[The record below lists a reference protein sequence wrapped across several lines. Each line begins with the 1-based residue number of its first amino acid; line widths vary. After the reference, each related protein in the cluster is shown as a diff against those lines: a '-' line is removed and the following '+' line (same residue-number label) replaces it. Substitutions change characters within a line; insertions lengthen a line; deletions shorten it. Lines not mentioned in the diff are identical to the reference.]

1 MEPLKA
7 LPLDKRWQQQRY
19 PFASAVAIVSRVIGG
34 VEKYLLIERK
44 RELYPGLWA
53 LPGGK
58 WDFGETLAETVVR
71 EVNEETGLQPAFSN
85 LRAIVNCRLL
95 PRSQRDQGAHYL
107 LFVCALTAPVG
118 AALEQKEGSVAWFS
132 AHELDQMNV
141 TGSIVP
147 TDYLIL
153 DRYRE
158 PASAISYIEAEII
171 GGAEGTASEVVRFED
186 KTHRTA
192 VL

>member
-7 LPLDKRWQQQRY
+7 LSLDKRWQQQGY
-19 PFASAVAIVSRVIGG
+19 PVSSVVAIISRVIGG
-34 VEKYLLIERK
+34 VEKYLLIQRK
-44 RELYPGLWA
+44 KQPYTGLWA

-58 WDFGETLAETVVR
+58 WDFGESLAEAVLR
-71 EVNEETGLQPAFSN
+71 ELNEETGLQPAFSN

-95 PRSQRDQGAHYL
+95 PRGQEDQGGHYL
-107 LFVCALTAPVG
+107 LFVCTLTAPLG
-118 AALEQKEGSVAWFS
+118 AAQEQQEGSVAWFS
-132 AHELDQMNV
+132 ADELDQMKA

-153 DRYRE
+153 DRGRQR
-158 PASAISYIEAEII
+158 ASAISYIESEII
-171 GGAEGTASEVVRFED
+171 GGAEGAGIEVVRFED
-186 KTHRTA
+186 QTFRTS

>member
-7 LPLDKRWQQQRY
+7 LPLENRWQQQGY
-19 PFASAVAIVSRVIGG
+19 PVASVVAILSRVMGA
-34 VEKYLLIERK
+34 VEKYLLIRRK
-44 RELYPGLWA
+44 KEPYRNLWA

-58 WDFGETLAETVVR
+58 WDFGESLAEAVLR

-95 PRSQRDQGAHYL
+95 PRGEQHHGGHFL
-107 LFVCALTAPVG
+107 LFVCAVTAPFG

-132 AHELDQMNV
+132 THELNDMKAA
-141 TGSIVP
+141 GSMVP

-153 DRYRE
+153 DRYRR
-158 PASAISYIEAEII
+158 PAPALSYIEAEII
-171 GGAEGTASEVVRFED
+171 DCAQGAGIEVVRFED
-186 KTHRTA
+186 KK
-192 VL
+192 V

>member
-7 LPLDKRWQQQRY
+7 LSLDKRWQQQGF
-19 PFASAVAIVSRVIGG
+19 PVASVVAIISRVIGG
-34 VEKYLLIERK
+34 VEKYLLIQRK
-44 RELYPGLWA
+44 KQPYTGLWA

-58 WDFGETLAETVVR
+58 WDFGESLAEAVLR
-71 EVNEETGLQPAFSN
+71 ELNEETGLQPAFSN

-95 PRSQRDQGAHYL
+95 PRGQEDQGGHYL
-107 LFVCALTAPVG
+107 LFVCTLTAPLG
-118 AALEQKEGSVAWFS
+118 AAQEQQEGSVAWFS
-132 AHELDQMNV
+132 ADELDQMKA

-153 DRYRE
+153 DRGRQR
-158 PASAISYIEAEII
+158 ASAISYIESEII
-171 GGAEGTASEVVRFED
+171 GGAEGAGIEVVRFED
-186 KTHRTA
+186 QTFRTS

>member
-7 LPLDKRWQQQRY
+7 LSLDKRGQQQGY
-19 PFASAVAIVSRVIGG
+19 PVASVVAIISRVIAG
-34 VEKYLLIERK
+34 VEKYLLIQRK
-44 RELYPGLWA
+44 KQPYTGLWA

-58 WDFGETLAETVVR
+58 WDFGESLAEAVLR
-71 EVNEETGLQPAFSN
+71 ELNEETGLQPAFSN

-95 PRSQRDQGAHYL
+95 PRGQQDQGGHYL
-107 LFVCALTAPVG
+107 LFVCTLTAPLG
-118 AALEQKEGSVAWFS
+118 AAQEQQEGSVAWFS
-132 AHELDQMNV
+132 ADELDHMKA

-153 DRYRE
+153 DRCRQR
-158 PASAISYIEAEII
+158 ASAISYIESEII
-171 GGAEGTASEVVRFED
+171 GGAEGAGIEVVRFED
-186 KTHRTA
+186 QTFRTS